1 MNQVTVG
8 NYLAQ
13 RLEDVGVRDYFAIPG
28 DFNLSLLDEL
38 LKNPRLKMINCCNEL
53 NAGYA
58 ADGYAREKGVAALV
72 LTFGVGGL
80 SAVNAVAGA
89 FAEDLP
95 VIVVS
100 GGPNVSSL
108 TENRVLHHTLARPE
122 EGYKFV
128 QSVYSKI
135 TAHAVVIREVST
147 AAFRIDE
154 AIRIALSA
162 RKPVYIEIAC
172 NLTGA
177 LISQPNTLSLEPT
190 RHSDPGSLKKA
201 LEHVAAFLNGARQ
214 PVLVAGSRL
223 RAGGAIGAF
232 AALASKCAY
241 GVACMPNAKSFFPET
256 NPQFMGIYWG
266 NASSPGC
273 REVVESSDAYL
284 FAGPIF
290 NDYTTVG
297 FSALIQPARLV
308 EASPEGVLV
317 EGQVY
322 HGIVLSEFLT
332 GLASKL
338 KSNSTSL
345 DAYLRIKETVP
356 AAQPDAPKELTLS
369 TRRLFHHINESLDG
383 TTTVVAET
391 GDSWFNGMDL
401 HLPDGC
407 KFEIQMQYGSIGW
420 SVGAFLGLAA
430 ANTKR
435 RVIGLIGDGS
445 FQMTAQE
452 VSTILRYNYS
462 GVIFLMNNGAYTIE
476 VMIHDGP
483 YNTLQN
489 WNYAAMVEALKGQSS
504 IQSQVVSTE
513 KELVAAL
520 KKSKTFKGLTFIE
533 VILDRTDCNK
543 ALLGWG
549 TAVADYNS
557 GKGKAAG

>member
-8 NYLAQ
+8 NYMAR
-13 RLEDVGVRDYFAIPG
+13 RLEEVGVRDYFAIPG

-58 ADGYAREKGVAALV
+58 ADGYARENGVSALV

-89 FAEDLP
+89 YAEDLP

-100 GGPNVSSL
+100 GGPNVNSL
-108 TENRVLHHTLARPE
+108 MENRILHHTLARPE

-128 QSVYSKI
+128 LAAYKEI
-135 TAHAVVIREVST
+135 TAHAVVIREAST

-172 NLTGA
+172 NLAGA
-177 LISQPNTLSLEPT
+177 LISRPNTLSLMPT
-190 RHSDPGSLKKA
+190 GTSDPGSLKKA
-201 LEHVAAFLNGARQ
+201 LEHVATFLNESRQ

-223 RAGGAIGAF
+223 RTGNAIGAF
-232 AALASKCAY
+232 EALASKCSY
-241 GVACMPNAKSFFPET
+241 GVACLPNAKSFFPET
-256 NPQFMGIYWG
+256 SPQFMGIYWG
-266 NASSPGC
+266 SASSPGC

-290 NDYTTVG
+290 SDYTTVG

-308 EASPEGVLV
+308 DASPERIFV

-322 HGIVLSEFLT
+322 HGIVLSEFLS

-338 KSNSTSL
+338 NSNSTSL
-345 DAYLRIKETVP
+345 NAYLRIKETDHVTPP
-356 AAQPDAPKELTLS
+356 ATPKKQALT
-369 TRRLFHHINESLDG
+369 TRQLFHHINESLDG
-383 TTTVVAET
+383 MTTVVAET

-430 ANTKR
+430 ANPER

-452 VSTILRYNYS
+452 VSTFLRYNYS
-462 GVIFLMNNGAYTIE
+462 GVIFLINNGAYTIE

-489 WNYAAMVEALKGQSS
+489 WNYAAMVETLKGQSPLL
-504 IQSQVVSTE
+504 SQVVRTE

-520 KKSKTFKGLTFIE
+520 KKSGTFKGLAFIE

-549 TAVADYNS
+549 TAVADYNA
-557 GKGKAAG
+557 GKGKTAH